1 MGIRFCGIDPS
12 TKTGFVALDMEGR
25 VLVAKELTGIGD
37 VDPMRMVSMI
47 DEVREHLRKTDIIAI
62 EGFPF
67 SSIQAIQLGG
77 IGWLIRALLYR
88 SGMNYHEI
96 APNALKKRVGV
107 SGWVGEA
114 GAKVRLKGKAKKTA
128 VIEATERIFGKSF
141 TNDNINDAFVL
152 AHMVRERHLKGVKLN
167 NVDVPSILSGSSNW

>member
-25 VLVAKELTGIGD
+25 VLVAKELTGIGEID
-37 VDPMRMVSMI
+37 PKRIVTMVDEI
-47 DEVREHLRKTDIIAI
+47 REHLRKTDIVAI
-62 EGFPF
+62 EGFPYA
-67 SSIQAIQLGG
+67 SIQAIQMGWIGG
-77 IGWLIRALLYR
+77 LIRALLYR

-141 TNDNINDAFVL
+141 SNDNINDAFVL
-152 AHMVRERHLKGVKLN
+152 AHMVREKYLKEVGN
-167 NVDVPSILSGSSNW
+167 NANVSRLLSGPSNW